1 MKNKIGFYLILGGI
15 IICSCSNTNGKSDT
29 ESLLKDNPVTINWED
44 KTTKEI
50 TSYSSE
56 VEVYSKDNRKNLN
69 YSLVNKYKLNTK
81 KIGETQYTR
90 LDMLLDSM
98 ANSSIVTDGET
109 SILFNNKTN
118 EVAYKI
124 KNENN
129 ISSDLSFF
137 SESSLISKLSLDSI
151 KTSAK
156 RLNFDLTED
165 KSKGVLSLQIPS
177 EYFNKECVDKRIS
190 TKVKFDI
197 ANETLF
203 EIEIIDKKEDGTI
216 ETSVNNPIYQDVDGV
231 PVKVGSIT
239 VIKKEVQTLID
250 GFNEDI
256 QIFNSPDDIPTL
268 SDEEYEK
275 MKSTGQLFETEVTYG
290 NPADLSSIQTI
301 VEINK
306 AVEINKVDDAAFK
319 MLF

>member
-1 MKNKIGFYLILGGI
+1 MGKKIGFYLILSGI
-15 IICSCSNTNGKSDT
+15 IICSCCKTNGNTDT
-29 ESLLKDNPVTINWED
+29 DSLLKENPVTVNWED
-44 KTTKEI
+44 KTSKEI

-81 KIGETQYTR
+81 KIGEKQYTR
-90 LDMLLDSM
+90 LDMLIDSM

-124 KNENN
+124 RNENN

-151 KTSAK
+151 KNSAK

-165 KSKGVLSLQIPS
+165 KSKNLLSLQIPS

-190 TKVKFDI
+190 TKVKFDTS
-197 ANETLF
+197 NETLF
-203 EIEIIDKKEDGTI
+203 EIEIID
-216 ETSVNNPIYQDVDGV
+216 
-231 PVKVGSIT
+231 
-239 VIKKEVQTLID
+239 
-250 GFNEDI
+250 
-256 QIFNSPDDIPTL
+256 
-268 SDEEYEK
+268 EK
-275 MKSTGQLFETEVTYG
+275 
-290 NPADLSSIQTI
+290 
-301 VEINK
+301 
-306 AVEINKVDDAAFK
+306 
-319 MLF
+319 